1 MRSRKPKL
9 EDVVKQFEAW
19 RAKPHGRLIPEE
31 LWKAAL
37 GLLDHY
43 APSTICSH
51 LRVNPARFKQVRKS
65 GGAVVDEKRV
75 KGRGR
80 TGATGRSPRT
90 VQDRSAAERVTAL
103 APSGKAFVELPQFGK
118 GLGSGMMTPPPLCE
132 VQHGASR
139 FRLTVESAAGSLTVV
154 TASGEGENE
163 LVEAVCR
170 FVVGALEGSSRA

>member
-1 MRSRKPKL
+1 MRSKKAEL

-37 GLLDHY
+37 GLLDRY

-51 LRVNPARFKQVRKS
+51 LRVNAARFKQVRES
-65 GGAVVDEKRV
+65 GGAVVGEKRF
-75 KGRGR
+75 KGHGR

-103 APSGKAFVELPQFGK
+103 APSGNAFVELPQFGM
-118 GLGSGMMTPPPLCE
+118 GLGGGMMTPPLGE

-139 FRLTVESAAGSLTVV
+139 YRLTVESAAGSLTVV

-170 FVVGALEGSSRA
+170 FVLGALEGSSRA